1 MRRDKFAEKMAGIE
15 AHAKR
20 QGARN
25 PRERKDAHSR
35 ASKKGTWTAEDV
47 RHFVRCADINLDN
60 LLVQVPMLKDLP
72 MFKIVKQQL
81 HWALHAEEEDKSG
94 ACRT

>member
-1 MRRDKFAEKMAGIE
+1 
-15 AHAKR
+15 
-20 QGARN
+20 
-25 PRERKDAHSR
+25 
-35 ASKKGTWTAEDV
+35 
-47 RHFVRCADINLDN
+47 LDN